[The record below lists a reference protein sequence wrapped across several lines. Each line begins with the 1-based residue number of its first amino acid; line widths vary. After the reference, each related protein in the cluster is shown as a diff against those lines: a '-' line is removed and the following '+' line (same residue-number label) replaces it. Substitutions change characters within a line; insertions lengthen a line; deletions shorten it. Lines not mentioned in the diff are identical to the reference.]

1 MAAQTPAET
10 AMGVAQRS
18 VDEAMDSVR
27 GSMELMMERDARLH
41 ELQDKSSSL
50 ADTSNSFA
58 QRARRLQWEYRWQ
71 YLRVRLFVCAL
82 AVWLALS
89 YTFRHRLPIFFAVTG
104 FVLSAAFLADH
115 YVVRRLRSAEPDPQE
130 AYAALHVQV

>member
-50 ADTSNSFA
+50 TDASNSFA
-58 QRARRLQWEYRWQ
+58 QRARRLQWVYQWH
-71 YLRVRLFVCAL
+71 YLRVRLLVFSLVL
-82 AVWLALS
+82 WLGLS
-89 YTFRHRLPIFFAVTG
+89 YTFRHQLPVFFAATG
-104 FVLSAAFLADH
+104 IVLAAAFLADH
-115 YVVRRLRSAEPDPQE
+115 YIVRRLRSAEPHHQG
-130 AYAALHVQV
+130 AYAALHAQV